1 MVNMTDEEVRM
12 LLMMII
18 MVVMMIVAVDRG
30 GVGAER
36 W

>member
-1 MVNMTDEEVRM
+1 MAEVRM
-12 LLMMII
+12 LIMAII

>member
-1 MVNMTDEEVRM
+1 MVNMTDEGEGM